1 MAQPHCEG
9 SNGGDGRNAMAPAS
23 PVAPCAVVHR
33 GIDEFVIRPILGL
46 LLLLVLL
53 DLVCPLPLKAV
64 SNGQFRG
71 QARQAQQHRDIGLAN
86 GSGTCEDYDQ
96 RLVLMSLMRS
106 LLLPWQMSGWLKKS
120 VLCLKVVVVS
130 IQ

>member
-1 MAQPHCEG
+1 MAQPHCDG
-9 SNGGDGRNAMAPAS
+9 SDGGDGRNAMAPAS
-23 PVAPCAVVHR
+23 PVAPRAVVHR
-33 GIDEFVIRPILGL
+33 GIDEFLIRPILGL

-53 DLVCPLPLKAV
+53 DLVCPLPRKAV

-71 QARQAQQHRDIGLAN
+71 QARQAKQHRDVGLAN
-86 GSGTCEDYDQ
+86 GSGTREDYDQ
-96 RLVLMSLMRS
+96 RLVLMLLMRS
-106 LLLPWQMSGWLKKS
+106 LLLPWQMSGWLMTS